1 MWRTGN
7 GRLGSPIATLPKQ
20 IALRQAYGAPV
31 LAGRPDDEWRAL
43 TREAGWE
50 FPNPFGEDEATVRAA
65 TRRLHKEVTWALI
78 TSGFLG
84 ANSICSIFGP
94 NALATSGEKAGR
106 LTLDN
111 RGDPCG
117 LRRTHGRG
125 RLFEID
131 WLRARPKLGGRR
143 RRGLRLRSRGSR
155 FGRGRDK
162 AAGDGAGCAACL
174 AKS

>member
-1 MWRTGN
+1 MRGKVRNW
-7 GRLGSPIATLPKQ
+7 
-20 IALRQAYGAPV
+20 AYLVRGPP
-31 LAGRPDDEWRAL
+31 LTPEAGRRAKRDP
-43 TREAGWE
+43 TNDSRVSAGDCE
-50 FPNPFGEDEATVRAA
+50 HD
-65 TRRLHKEVTWALI
+65 I
-78 TSGFLG
+78 
-84 ANSICSIFGP
+84 
-94 NALATSGEKAGR
+94 GR
-106 LTLDN
+106 LTLDD
-111 RGDPCG
+111 RGDPCD